1 LKAKKEKRSLKLM
14 VDLAMRQ
21 VMNGGKDVYPSLLTK
36 RPQPSEDFNFR
47 EKKIKYRSMSTEQGG
62 SRNPYSKYTAAHYNY
77 PVPTRA
83 GYPPQPDEQ
92 YAAYPSHPD
101 ERYVAYP
108 KHHCNDSSTY
118 SHYYPSRNEH
128 SDGDGAT
135 TEPNVYGHHS
145 EQFRQNL
152 NRAVSSRYQGK

>member
-1 LKAKKEKRSLKLM
+1 
-14 VDLAMRQ
+14 
-21 VMNGGKDVYPSLLTK
+21 VMNGGKDVYPSILTK
-36 RPQPSEDFNFR
+36 RPQPSKDLNFH

-128 SDGDGAT
+128 SGREWTA
-135 TEPNVYGHHS
+135 EHYVFGHHS
-145 EQFRQNL
+145 DQLQQHPNF
-152 NRAVSSRYQGK
+152 AVSSRYQGQLN